1 MKRLVGKVKMR
12 TVILGI
18 LVVIALTA
26 CSTHMASHETF
37 QMSVDRYN
45 ELLSEQK
52 FDTAR
57 LFASET
63 IAEEFSVRVKATKNI
78 KVMGYHI
85 VNVKYEESKGE
96 AEIEVEIEYYTLS
109 SYRLKALLDIQK
121 WAYVTENGTKQWR
134 LMSLLPEFR

>member
-18 LVVIALTA
+18 LVIALTA

-63 IAEEFSVRVKATKNI
+63 IAEEFSVRVKAAKNI

-85 VNVKYEESKGE
+85 VNAKYEESKGE

>member
-1 MKRLVGKVKMR
+1 MKRLVRKVKMR
-12 TVILGI
+12 TVLSI
-18 LVVIALTA
+18 LVVIAFTA

-52 FDTAR
+52 FDAAR
-57 LFASET
+57 LFASDT
-63 IAEEFSVRVKATKNI
+63 IAEEFNIRAKAAKNI
-78 KVMGYHI
+78 KVIAYHI
-85 VNVKYEESKGE
+85 VNAKYEESKGE

-121 WAYVTENGTKQWR
+121 WAYVTEKGTKQWR